1 MYAESQSSEYSQHL
15 KEKTIFNEHPV
26 YAIYFLQ
33 NGIAQP
39 DFHEHAR
46 SEGHD
51 REIGFFFFIFSRLPL
66 VQQRSR
72 DSYALP
78 IAAGETKCKSAY
90 TLHTEVDSR
99 LKLFHVIQEIY
110 PSLKYVFFLASEF
123 NKISD

>member
-51 REIGFFFFIFSRLPL
+51 REIGFFFS
-66 VQQRSR
+66 
-72 DSYALP
+72 
-78 IAAGETKCKSAY
+78 
-90 TLHTEVDSR
+90 
-99 LKLFHVIQEIY
+99 
-110 PSLKYVFFLASEF
+110 FFLGCHWSSTVAGIATLDQLQSAKQ
-123 NKISD
+123 NVSLLIRSILK